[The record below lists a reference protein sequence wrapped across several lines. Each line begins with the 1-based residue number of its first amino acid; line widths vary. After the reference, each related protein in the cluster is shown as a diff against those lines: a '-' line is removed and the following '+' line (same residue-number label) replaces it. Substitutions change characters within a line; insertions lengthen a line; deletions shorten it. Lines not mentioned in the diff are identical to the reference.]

1 MTMSEAGDR
10 TDAAPVPLSEL
21 VLVDRHEAQ
30 GWRVR
35 RHERLD
41 SVFEE
46 RCDWIREYG
55 RAGQLAVDGVGITLT
70 YDELDARANRL
81 ARFLRLHGAEAGDR
95 VALLFDDR
103 VESYVALLAVLKI
116 GATCVPLDPA
126 APAERLGYVVADAAA
141 RLVLTRA
148 HLRGRVAVVGA
159 LPAGAEVLA
168 VDDAAALIAE
178 MSPQRLQPAER
189 GEPADRPAYVLYVP
203 GPAGWS
209 ERVEVDHRSICN
221 VVRVASESF
230 GVRGHRLYQWRA
242 PFSGGGVEEVW
253 MAWAAGATLVPAP
266 EGPNLTGSALHDEL
280 SDRRVTALCTTP
292 SVLATLEQD
301 LAELRFLLVTGE
313 ACPQG
318 LVARWHRPGRRFL
331 VAYVPPGATVTATWT
346 EAHPDKPVTIGVPL
360 PTYAAVVLDPDTPR
374 RALRHGET
382 GEIGVA
388 GLGLACGYPDPSGDA
403 FVEDFLGIPGNP
415 SGRIY
420 RTGDLGRVDDA
431 GEIEYRGRIALQ
443 VTVDG
448 ERVDLTA
455 VESVML
461 AVPGVASAVVAAHE
475 AAPGEPELIGFY
487 TLRADSPGLTE
498 REIGLWLRER
508 LASDHVPARLERLG
522 SLPLTADG
530 RVDRA
535 ALPLRG
541 GEMTRLRAEN
551 ARLQEQ
557 LSRLRPEGVAPEA
570 PSPAPSSPPISP
582 PPSPSL
588 SSPRPSPTRRPKP
601 SPTPRSAPA
610 PLPELGPAPK
620 PEPAPKPDIL
630 ILDQIL
636 GTTSAAPSAPPAPPA
651 PPASS
656 PAAPAPAPPAS
667 SPAAPA
673 PAPAAPAPAASPAP
687 SSAAP
692 APATRRPTPYPRPAT
707 IPPRPTPF
715 PRSSAPARPT
725 PFPRSTPG
733 PGPVAP
739 AAFTSAPLPPPAPP
753 RPAPAAF
760 APPSAA
766 PTPAPTPAPAA
777 PAPAAFTPVPPAP
790 PPVRQ
795 APPTPAPRPSAP
807 ARTPAG
813 GASTAGLAAALASVL
828 AEVLAVE
835 HVPTDRNVFDDLG
848 ADSMVMTRFCARL
861 RKRDDLP
868 SISIKDV
875 YAHPTIAG
883 LATAFAPSMP
893 AAAPVVP
900 AGAPGDDV
908 VQGLAQVLAEVLG
921 VDRVPTDRNVFDDL
935 GADSMVMT
943 RFCARL
949 RKREDLPSIS
959 IRDVYANP
967 TIAGMAAAAGV
978 LPSSGPAPRPAAP
991 EPVRPVRHSTV
1002 GYYLTGFLQ
1011 LLLFLL
1017 YVTGAGYVMD
1027 RAYTW
1032 ISTSTTV
1039 LETYL
1044 RSVEAGAGAFLA
1056 LCLLPIAAKWLLVG
1070 RWKETEFPVWG
1081 LRYFRFWLVKTLVRG
1096 NPIALLMVGS
1106 PIYTLYLRALGAK
1119 VGKDVVILSRN
1130 LPVCTDL
1137 VTIGSGTVIRKDAFL
1152 LGYRAHAGRIQT
1164 GRVTLGRDVVV
1175 GEKSVLDIG
1184 TAMGDGAQLGHASAL
1199 HRGQSVPA
1207 GQSRHGSPAVPT
1219 DTDFR
1224 AVPPVRP
1231 RSLRKVTYVT
1241 SQLAKLFGI
1250 YLPLGFGGLFLVVNA
1265 VPRFKE
1271 LLQPGALGYTTST
1284 FYVEAVAESAIIVFG
1299 GLFVGLLLVLTLPR
1313 LAALFVRPDRVYPVY
1328 GWRYSLHRTVT
1339 RLTNV
1344 KTFVYLFGDS
1354 SFITGYL
1361 YLLGYDLGKVEQTGS
1376 NFGSAVAHE
1385 TPYLTSVGRG
1395 TVVADGLSVNNAD
1408 FSNTSFRTARVA
1420 IGGNNFLGN
1429 AIAYPIGGRTGDNC
1443 LLATKVAV
1451 PIDGPVRT
1459 GVGLLGSPAFEIPR
1473 TVQRDRVLEIDLRER
1488 RRRLRRKNAHN
1499 LVTIG
1504 LALFVRWGHVLG
1516 LLLLGLL
1523 ALDHFHDFGP
1533 AAFALE
1539 LVASL
1544 LFTIV
1549 WFVLWERLVVGFRRL
1564 RPKSCS
1570 IYDPV
1575 FWRHERFWKLVV
1587 PPMEKLLG
1595 GTPYKNVVARMLG
1608 VRIGRRVY
1616 DEGLGLTERTLTT
1629 IGDDCTINFGT
1640 TIQCHSQED
1649 GAFKSDRT
1657 TLGAGV
1663 TLGVGAFVHYG
1674 VTVGDA
1680 VEIAP
1685 DSFVM
1690 KGEEI
1695 PAGARWGGN
1704 PAHEMPGTPQ
1714 AAGSTSPAAP
1724 ALPPPTAPGASD
1736 WTAALLT
1743 AR

>member
-1 MTMSEAGDR
+1 MALLPPTPGSAPAEAPAGPP
-10 TDAAPVPLSEL
+10 APLSEL

-55 RAGQLAVDGVGITLT
+55 RAGQLAVDGPGASLT

-81 ARFLRLHGAEAGDR
+81 ARYLRLHGARPGDR
-95 VALLFDDR
+95 VALLFDVR
-103 VESYVALLAVLKI
+103 VETYVALLAVLKI
-116 GATCVPLDPA
+116 GATCVPLDPD
-126 APAERLGYVVADAAA
+126 APTERLGFLVADAEV
-141 RLVLTRA
+141 RLVLTRS
-148 HLRGRVAVVGA
+148 HLRGRVAVVGS
-159 LPAGAEVLA
+159 LPAGAEILT

-189 GEPADRPAYVLYVP
+189 GEPVDRPAYVVHVP

-209 ERVEVDHRSICN
+209 ERVEIDHRSMCN
-221 VVRVASESF
+221 AVRVSSETF
-230 GVRGHRLYQWRA
+230 GVRGHRLYQGRA
-242 PFSGGGVEEVW
+242 LFSGGGIEEVW

-266 EGPNLTGSALHDEL
+266 DGPRLVGDVLHAVLAE
-280 SDRRVTALCTTP
+280 RRVTALCTTP
-292 SVLATLEQD
+292 AVLATLEAD
-301 LAELRFLLVTGE
+301 LPQLRFLLVSGE
-313 ACPQG
+313 ACPQS
-318 LVARWHRPGRRFL
+318 LVARWHRPARRFL
-331 VAYVPPGATVTATWT
+331 VAYVPPGATVAATWT
-346 EAHPDKPVTIGVPL
+346 DAHPDKPMTIGVPL
-360 PTYAAVVLDPDTPR
+360 PTFATVVLDPEVPA

-388 GLGLACGYPDPSGDA
+388 GLGLACGFPDPASDA
-403 FVEDFLGIPGNP
+403 FVDDFLGIPGNP

-431 GEIEYRGRIALQ
+431 GEIEYRGRRTLQ
-443 VTVDG
+443 VLVHG

-455 VESVML
+455 IESVML
-461 AVPGVASAVVAAHE
+461 AVPGVASAAVAPH
-475 AAPGEPELIGFY
+475 EPEPGVTELVGFY
-487 TLRADSPGLTE
+487 TLRADSPAVTE
-498 REIGLWLRER
+498 REIGSWLRER
-508 LASDHVPARLERLG
+508 LATDHVPARLERLD

-530 RVDRA
+530 RVDRE
-535 ALPLRG
+535 ALPLSG

-551 ARLQEQ
+551 ARLHEQ
-557 LSRLRPEGVAPEA
+557 LEQLRPPVTPVDAAP
-570 PSPAPSSPPISP
+570 PVPPVP
-582 PPSPSL
+582 
-588 SSPRPSPTRRPKP
+588 
-601 SPTPRSAPA
+601 SAPA
-610 PLPELGPAPK
+610 VLPAPV
-620 PEPAPKPDIL
+620 
-630 ILDQIL
+630 
-636 GTTSAAPSAPPAPPA
+636 APPAPPA
-651 PPASS
+651 PAASGNLTLDQIIGATPPAPV
-656 PAAPAPAPPAS
+656 PAATPAPAPRPESQPGILTFDQIIGSTAPAPAPEK
-667 SPAAPA
+667 
-673 PAPAAPAPAASPAP
+673 
-687 SSAAP
+687 
-692 APATRRPTPYPRPAT
+692 PATRRPTPYPRASAPA
-707 IPPRPTPF
+707 PVRPTPF
-715 PRSSAPARPT
+715 PRQTGPAPSPAPNRAPSPAPRPAASAPTQAPRPPAPSPFPRSTRPT
-725 PFPRSTPG
+725 PFPRTSAPMTPT
-733 PGPVAP
+733 PFPRTSAPARPAPAPRPVVPPTPAPLPVAP
-739 AAFTSAPLPPPAPP
+739 AAP
-753 RPAPAAF
+753 
-760 APPSAA
+760 A
-766 PTPAPTPAPAA
+766 PTPAALAPAPAA
-777 PAPAAFTPVPPAP
+777 PAPAPAK
-790 PPVRQ
+790 
-795 APPTPAPRPSAP
+795 APS
-807 ARTPAG
+807 
-813 GASTAGLAAALASVL
+813 SAGLASSLASVL

-861 RKRDDLP
+861 RKRADLP

-893 AAAPVVP
+893 VAAPVVP
-900 AGAPGDDV
+900 VGAAGDDV
-908 VQGLAQVLAEVLG
+908 VHGLAQVLAEVLG

-967 TIAGMAAAAGV
+967 TIAGMAAAAA
-978 LPSSGPAPRPAAP
+978 PSTAAPAPVQAAP
-991 EPVRPVRHSTV
+991 APVVPVRHSTF
-1002 GYYLTGFLQ
+1002 GYYVTGFLQ
-1011 LLLFLL
+1011 LLVFAL
-1017 YVTGAGYVMD
+1017 YATAAGVVMD
-1027 RAYTW
+1027 RAYRW

-1039 LETYL
+1039 LETYI

-1056 LCLLPIAAKWLLVG
+1056 LCLLPVVAKWVLVG
-1070 RWKETEFPVWG
+1070 RWKEKEFPVWS

-1119 VGKDVVILSRN
+1119 VGRDVVILTRN

-1137 VTIGSGTVIRKDAFL
+1137 VTIGSGTVIRKDAL
-1152 LGYRAHAGRIQT
+1152 MPGYRAHAGKIQT
-1164 GRVTLGRDVVV
+1164 GRVTLGQDVVV
-1175 GEKSVLDIG
+1175 GDKSVLDIG
-1184 TAMGDGAQLGHASAL
+1184 TAMGDGAQLGHASSL

-1207 GQSRHGSPAVPT
+1207 GQSWHGSPAVPT

-1224 AVPPVRP
+1224 AVPPLRI
-1231 RSLRKVTYVT
+1231 RALRKVSYVT
-1241 SQLAKLFGI
+1241 SQLVKLFAI
-1250 YLPLGFGGLFLVVNA
+1250 YLPLGFGGLYIVVNA

-1271 LLQPGALGYTTST
+1271 LLQPGVLGYTTSA
-1284 FYVEAVAESAIIVFG
+1284 FYLEALAESAIIVFG
-1299 GLFVGLLLVLTLPR
+1299 GLAVGLLIVLTVPR
-1313 LAALFVRPDRVYPVY
+1313 LVALFVRPDRVYPMH

-1354 SFITGYL
+1354 SFIVGYL

-1376 NFGSAVAHE
+1376 NFGSAIAQE
-1385 TPYLTSVGRG
+1385 TPFLTSVGRG

-1420 IGGNNFLGN
+1420 IGRNSFLGN
-1429 AIAYPIGGRTGDNC
+1429 AIAYPIGGRIGDDC

-1451 PIDGPVRT
+1451 PVDGPVRQ

-1473 TVQRDRVLEIDLRER
+1473 TVQRDRVLEIDMRER
-1488 RRRLRRKNAHN
+1488 RRRLRRKNLHN

-1504 LALFVRWGHVLG
+1504 LALLVRWGHVLG

-1523 ALDHFHDFGP
+1523 ALDHFQDFG
-1533 AAFALE
+1533 AVAFGLE
-1539 LVASL
+1539 VVASL

-1549 WFVLWERLVVGFRRL
+1549 WFVLWERLIVGFRRL

-1570 IYDPV
+1570 IYDKA

-1595 GTPYKNVVARMLG
+1595 GTPYKNLVARMLG
-1608 VRIGRRVY
+1608 VRVGRRVF
-1616 DEGLGLTERTLTT
+1616 DDGIGLTERTLTA
-1629 IGDDCTINFGT
+1629 IGDDCTLNFGT

-1663 TLGVGAFVHYG
+1663 TLGLGAFVHYG

-1680 VEIAP
+1680 AEIAP

-1704 PAHEMPGTPQ
+1704 PAHELADP
-1714 AAGSTSPAAP
+1714 PAPAPP
-1724 ALPPPTAPGASD
+1724 ALPSPTDRGASD